1 MSGDGLDATTRE
13 LLAWAEPGRTYAE
26 LTEAW
31 SSWCPRHSTW
41 EDALAARL
49 LRVVREASGSRVVL
63 TDEGRSALGLDTREK

>member
-1 MSGDGLDATTRE
+1 VSGDALDATTRE

-49 LRVVREASGSRVVL
+49 VRVVRDGSGSRVVL
-63 TDEGRSALGLDTREK
+63 TEHGRSALALDNRGV

>member
-1 MSGDGLDATTRE
+1 VSGDGLDATTRE

-49 LRVVREASGSRVVL
+49 VRVVRGASGSRVVL
-63 TDEGRSALGLDTREK
+63 TDEGRSALGLDTRGK

>member
-1 MSGDGLDATTRE
+1 MSLDATTRE

-41 EDALAARL
+41 EDALTARL
-49 LRVVREASGSRVVL
+49 VRVVREPSGSRVVL
-63 TDEGRSALGLDTREK
+63 TEQGRSALGLDSSGK

>member
-1 MSGDGLDATTRE
+1 VSGDALDATTRE
-13 LLAWAEPGRTYAE
+13 LLTWAEPGRTYAE

-49 LRVVREASGSRVVL
+49 VRIVRDASGSRVVL
-63 TDEGRSALGLDTREK
+63 TEHGRSTLGLDKRG

>member
-1 MSGDGLDATTRE
+1 VSLDATTRE

-49 LRVVREASGSRVVL
+49 VRVVREASGSRVLL
-63 TDEGRSALGLDTREK
+63 TEQGRSALELDMHGK